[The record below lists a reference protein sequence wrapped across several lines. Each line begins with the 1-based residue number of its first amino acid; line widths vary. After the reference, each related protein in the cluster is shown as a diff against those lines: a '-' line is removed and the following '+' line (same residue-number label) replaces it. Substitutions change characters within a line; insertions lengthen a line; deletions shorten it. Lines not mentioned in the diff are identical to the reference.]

1 MPRRILVIKGGCGFD
16 SHAAF
21 FFLPT
26 YLSTNNNNSFNN
38 HLLSNEYLTSKH
50 KLKPNQT
57 QRILPVLRDITTI
70 FERPPP
76 AWPLPIGSTKTIISH
91 QAIPQFARPVIF
103 CFRRS
108 HPTILL
114 RLRIY
119 KPKKTCLPQLHQGDT
134 VTVEVPQCRMLLPHH
149 RIPRT
154 PRTRITSTSR
164 HTLETLNR
172 KQKRI
177 EQDRLRNLQHLREPP
192 AEITNLLKTLRIRML
207 RRADR
212 NRNLGTKI
220 DPRMS

>member
-119 KPKKTCLPQLHQGDT
+119 KPTKTCLTWSRKLRDIDTPAVLLCRQLHHYPT
-134 VTVEVPQCRMLLPHH
+134 
-149 RIPRT
+149 I
-154 PRTRITSTSR
+154 
-164 HTLETLNR
+164 
-172 KQKRI
+172 
-177 EQDRLRNLQHLREPP
+177 
-192 AEITNLLKTLRIRML
+192 LKTHIISTLKP
-207 RRADR
+207 
-212 NRNLGTKI
+212 T
-220 DPRMS
+220 P